1 MKTTQLSDTR
11 NFIRFFSLF
20 LLPWTG
26 FLTSEIFGVE
36 EFEFEFEIIVTAMF
50 FVFGSFWC
58 GWFCPFG
65 NASYFISKIG
75 KSLFPSLQRN
85 IIPAIDKPLRY
96 VKYLVLL
103 LFIYALWISG
113 VNYFTDD
120 HMDMYF
126 STEFTSFFIGAKKYF
141 VLVVPLLIPRFF
153 CKYLCFQKAGYNIIN
168 RLFPVVKIS
177 RDHDACINCKKC
189 DTTCPS
195 QLPISTVSV
204 VTTEDCL
211 GCYKCLD
218 ENICPKKVEALSLSY
233 FGKKVKPISFALVA
247 ITVYITATAIVYYL
261 V

>member
-11 NFIRFFSLF
+11 NLIRFLSLF

-26 FLTSEIFGVE
+26 FITANIFGIE
-36 EFEFEFEIIVTAMF
+36 EFEFEFELIVTAMF
-50 FVFGSFWC
+50 FIFGSFWC

-75 KSLFPSLQRN
+75 QSLFPRLQKN
-85 IIPAIDKPLRY
+85 IPTAIDRPLRY
-96 VKYLVLL
+96 LKYLVLL

-113 VNYFTDD
+113 VNYFTGD

-126 STEFTSFFIGAKKYF
+126 SNDFTAFFIGAKKYF
-141 VLVVPLLIPRFF
+141 ILLVPLLVPRFF

-168 RLFPVVKIS
+168 RILPIVKIT
-177 RDHDACINCKKC
+177 RNHKACIDCKKC
-189 DTTCPS
+189 DRACPS

-204 VTTEDCL
+204 VSTEDCL
-211 GCYKCLD
+211 GCYACVD
-218 ENICPKKVEALSLSY
+218 EDVCPKKVDALNLTY
-233 FGKKVKPISFALVA
+233 FGHKIKPLSFALIA
-247 ITVYITATAIVYYL
+247 CTVYIIVTAIVYSL